1 MNVGLPIIFSIFLIA
16 GFVAPAFA
24 EIADNVVINEVDTN
38 PPGNDAASVS
48 EWVELYNPTDS
59 DVDLSGWEIAS
70 TTVLKKTMSIPEG
83 TVIKPQQ
90 FLTYSYQSVW
100 FTDSAESVELM
111 DANGNIIDKTPV
123 ITDIGNDFTS
133 WQRIYDGY
141 DTNNTSDWKF
151 VVSTTGSSNG
161 KLVESQNNND
171 DISITVSSEKNSYLF
186 GETVVISG
194 NVSEQSFI
202 EKPFF
207 QPESI
212 LVTIIGPNFEKNV
225 TLYPDYHLNYETT
238 LTLHQ
243 ALGVNP
249 GTYDVSV
256 SYAGSNDA
264 TEFSV
269 GYEIIAQETKEDS
282 SVRITT
288 DQSQY
293 LPGNVVILSGHTS
306 ETIPFAGME
315 LTINDSND
323 DTVYSGTIY
332 PIDGKFSTTFFI
344 TTVNPALGEYVINAE
359 YGDKI
364 ISAIFEVVE
373 DVKEDVPISLWTDKE
388 AYGLGNLVNI
398 SGRLNHVWIDTLDIE
413 IVHTKQSSILTS
425 GGSDSGF
432 KILDSVRIQ
441 GDGSFSYDFTVPQS
455 DLRLG
460 DYRIIVSKDIGSAS
474 KVIHVVSNPEDFVAS
489 SEPITVHLDK
499 INYSF
504 GETMN
509 VTGFIENPFGTSSYV
524 SGTPVKISIS
534 NNDGSPLEIIGVP
547 EGTKRISDGVVV
559 AYEFTAIPDAS
570 GSYSTQIDIIKN
582 IFVDGDY
589 LLHVEYLE
597 HANSVMFSV
606 SDLLALDGGQPI
618 ISIDK
623 EVYGLSEVVV
633 LEGVTPP
640 IGAAAVD
647 ISVTKPDG
655 SVTNYGSSIDNQKF
669 SWSWNTP
676 AYEKTQNI
684 QSGDARDLINSNF
697 GVYKIQVSTDSYS
710 ENLFFKVSPDPE
722 NDSLSKDPIFVTTEK
737 ALYKAG
743 DDLKVIGN
751 VIKYEQGDEGLNVPF
766 RVTIQVLD
774 DDFPYNQLQESSVY
788 PDQGGSFS
796 SFFELPPTVYDDG
809 TYTIKAVYDGSRS
822 ETTFGVV
829 NDFTFGLDEPVS
841 LLLST
846 DKSEYSP
853 GDVVIVTGK
862 PNKLIYLET
871 FDVSVIQ
878 KTDNEITCGSFYC
891 GEHVGP
897 ATSIRPTPSGS
908 FTYQFVIP
916 DNNSALG
923 SYEITVDADFETK
936 SIQFNVVDPPKQE
949 SPVTIIEK
957 ENRIPEKTIT
967 IETQTKEND
976 GLMSP
981 RVISGSLITPVRSD
995 ESSVNLRVSSES
1007 GVCIIGPEID
1017 CLVSESTRKP
1027 GQIYEIV
1034 NIDGQELK
1042 VRYSGSDVRLE
1053 KFSIV
1058 PESSSSFLPNTT
1070 WDIEVIK
1077 EDQISRFYYKIT
1089 YKNVE

>member
-16 GFVAPAFA
+16 GLTSPAFG
-24 EIADNVVINEVDTN
+24 EIADSVVINEVDTN

-70 TTVLKKTMSIPEG
+70 TTVLKKTMTLPEG
-83 TVIKPQQ
+83 TVIKPGQ

-100 FTDSAESVELM
+100 FTDSAESVELL
-111 DANGNIIDKTPV
+111 DADGSLVDKTPV
-123 ITDIGNDFTS
+123 ITDVGNDFTS

-141 DTNNTSDWKF
+141 DTNKTSDWKF

-161 KLVESQNNND
+161 KLMESENND
-171 DISITVSSEKNSYLF
+171 DGIRVTVSSEKDSYLF
-186 GETVVISG
+186 GETVTISG

-212 LVTIIGPNFEKNV
+212 IVNIDGPDFEKNII
-225 TLYPDYHLNYETT
+225 LYPDYDLSYQTT

-243 ALGVNP
+243 VLGINE
-249 GTYDVSV
+249 GNYDVSV
-256 SYAGSNDA
+256 TYAGSSD
-264 TEFSV
+264 TTQFSV
-269 GYEIIAQETKEDS
+269 GYEIIQQEVKDDK
-282 SVRITT
+282 SVRIVT
-288 DQSQY
+288 DQLQY
-293 LPGNVVILSGHTS
+293 LPGNVVMLSGYTS
-306 ETIPFAGME
+306 ETIPFTGME
-315 LTINDSND
+315 LTINNSND
-323 DTVYSGTIY
+323 DLVYSGTLY
-332 PIDGKFSTTFFI
+332 PTDGKFSATFFI
-344 TTVNPALGEYVINAE
+344 TTVNPSFGEYVVNAE
-359 YGDKI
+359 YGDKT
-364 ISAIFEVVE
+364 ISTIFEVVE
-373 DVKEDVPISLWTDKE
+373 DVKEDVPISLWTDKD
-388 AYGLGNLVNI
+388 AYGLGNQVNI
-398 SGRLNHVWIDTLDIE
+398 SGRINHVWIDTLDVE
-413 IVHTKQSSILTS
+413 IVHTKQFSLLTS
-425 GGSDSGF
+425 SGSDSGF

-441 GDGSFSYDFTVPQS
+441 GDGSFSYDFTVPQN

-460 DYRIIVSKDIGSAS
+460 DYRITVSKDIGSAS
-474 KVIHVVSNPEDFVAS
+474 KVVHVVSNPDDFVAS
-489 SEPITVHLDK
+489 FEPITVHLDK
-499 INYSF
+499 VNYSF

-509 VTGFIENPFGTSSYV
+509 ITGFIENPFANSSYV

-534 NNDGSPLEIIGVP
+534 NEDGSPLEIIGVP

-559 AYEFTAIPDAS
+559 AYEFTAIPEVS

-582 IFVDGDY
+582 IFAEGDY
-589 LLHVEYLE
+589 LLNVEYLE
-597 HANSVMFSV
+597 HSNSAIFAVN
-606 SDLLALDGGQPI
+606 DLLALDGQPI

-623 EVYGLSEVVV
+623 EVYGLSEIVV
-633 LEGVTPP
+633 LNGITPP
-640 IGAAAVD
+640 IGATAVD

-655 SVTNYGSSIDNQKF
+655 SITNHGASIDNQRF
-669 SWSWNTP
+669 SWSWSTP
-676 AYEKTQNI
+676 AYEKTQTI

-710 ENLFFKVSPDPE
+710 EDLFFKVSPDPQ
-722 NDSLSKDPIFVTTEK
+722 NDFLSKDPLFVTTEK
-737 ALYKAG
+737 SLYKAG
-743 DDLKVIGN
+743 EDLKVTGN
-751 VIKYEQGDEGLNVPF
+751 VIKYEQGDEGLNVPP
-766 RVTIQVLD
+766 RVTIQILD
-774 DDFPYNQLQESSVY
+774 GVFPYRQLQESSVY
-788 PDQGGSFS
+788 PDQGGEFS
-796 SFFELPPTVYDDG
+796 SFFELPATVFDEG
-809 TYTIKAVYDGSRS
+809 TYTVKAVYDGFRS
-822 ETTFGVV
+822 ESTFGVV

-846 DKSEYSP
+846 DKSEYFP
-853 GDVVIVTGK
+853 GDVVTVTGK

-897 ATSIRPTPSGS
+897 VTSIRPTPSGS
-908 FTYQFVIP
+908 FTHQFVIP
-916 DNNSALG
+916 ENNSALG

-936 SIQFNVVDPPKQE
+936 SIQFSVIDPPKPE
-949 SPVTIIEK
+949 SPATIIEK
-957 ENRIPEKTIT
+957 ENRIPEKTIF
-967 IETQTKEND
+967 IETKTKEDN
-976 GLMSP
+976 GLMSA

-995 ESSVNLRVSSES
+995 EPSVNLMVSSQS
-1007 GVCIIGPEID
+1007 GVCIIGSNTD

-1034 NIDGQELK
+1034 NVDGQELK

-1053 KFSIV
+1053 KFSII
-1058 PESSSSFLPNTT
+1058 PESSSSFLPDSIWNV
-1070 WDIEVIK
+1070 EVIK